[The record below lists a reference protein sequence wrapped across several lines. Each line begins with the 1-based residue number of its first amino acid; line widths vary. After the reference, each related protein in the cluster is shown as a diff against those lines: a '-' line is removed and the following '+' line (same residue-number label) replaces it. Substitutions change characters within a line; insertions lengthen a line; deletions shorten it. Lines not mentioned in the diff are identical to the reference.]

1 MIVYPDKINEYVSQN
16 LCDENE
22 VAYETV
28 VKNRERLKIYM
39 NWLDL
44 TLNFESKIL
53 GNAFNDRQAFI
64 DDFISDKEKKRWSNR
79 DTNWKFQRLYK
90 KMWFQ
95 HDYNWYLWQFWIG
108 VMNNVEKFKYEI
120 YTNSSNLVLESK
132 VVKPLYKAYRKKV
145 RIKLF

>member
-90 KMWFQ
+90 KMWLQ
-95 HDYNWYLWQFWIG
+95 HDYNWYVWGFWIG
-108 VMNNVEKFKYEI
+108 VMNNIEKFKYEI
-120 YTNSSNLVLESK
+120 YTDSSNLVLESK
-132 VVKPLYKAYRKKV
+132 VVRPLYKAYRKKV